1 MGTWY
6 GMNVPPYL
14 FLFQLKKKKKPECSR
29 RHKCCPPNSLESP
42 LIRVASAEWM
52 SKWVN
57 FSRERALRLC
67 CILHLVLWWSKVTDI
82 SSENEIFTYGFL
94 VHQGSLGKHFL
105 CGIKWCHQELFKS
118 WWEEVHFV
126 LGNVLPSGRSVDQYF
141 WSVSA

>member
-6 GMNVPPYL
+6 GMNVLPYL
-14 FLFQLKKKKKPECSR
+14 FLFQLKKNQNAHGGISVAHQIHWSR
-29 RHKCCPPNSLESP
+29 RWYGVS
-42 LIRVASAEWM
+42 SAEWM

-67 CILHLVLWWSKVTDI
+67 CILHSVLWWSKVTDI
-82 SSENEIFTYGFL
+82 SSENEIFPYGFL
-94 VHQGSLGKHFL
+94 VHQSSLGKHFL

-126 LGNVLPSGRSVDQYF
+126 LGNVLPSGRSVDQCF
-141 WSVSA
+141 WSISA